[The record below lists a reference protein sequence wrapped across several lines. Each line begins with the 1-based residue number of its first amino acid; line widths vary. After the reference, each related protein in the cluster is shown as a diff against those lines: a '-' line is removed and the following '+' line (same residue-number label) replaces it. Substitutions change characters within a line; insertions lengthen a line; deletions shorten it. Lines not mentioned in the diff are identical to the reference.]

1 MDIIKQKIPFDF
13 LQRNLLLPIEE
24 QGEIKLGVCPQSRLE
39 AIEDMRLLLGIDLEP
54 LYVSR
59 EQIDVGLRAII
70 VQDMGTEE
78 KKDDTQLE
86 LIEDETQDLLSHSK
100 DAPIIKL
107 VNTMFLKAVH
117 SRGTD
122 IHIEPYETDSKVRI
136 RIDGK
141 LHEVMTISRTQY
153 TAVAARIKVMAK
165 LNLAEHRL
173 PQDGRMRVKAGDRA
187 LDIRVSL
194 LPTQFG
200 ERVVLR
206 VLDKTMQILGLE
218 TLGLLRDDFVKVDS
232 LIAHPYGSILLTGPT
247 GSGKSTSLYAMLQ
260 RIKSPDRNI
269 ITIADP
275 VQYQVQGIGQI
286 PVNTKIGLTFAS
298 GLRSIL
304 RQDPDFI
311 MVGEIR
317 DPETAEIV
325 THASLTGHLVLSTLH
340 TNDAPGAVSR
350 LVDMGVENYLISSS
364 LIGVIAQRLVRKL
377 CMHCREAYTPR
388 AEELG
393 GLDSALGTQG
403 PLKFYRAREGGCDE
417 CIGTG
422 YYGRIGIFETM
433 VIDDELR
440 SAIVRSAEAGPIRKI
455 ARKNGMR
462 NLHEDGIQKVLR
474 GDTSSDEVIRATRM

>member
-1 MDIIKQKIPFDF
+1 M
-13 LQRNLLLPIEE
+13 EE
-24 QGEIKLGVCPQSRLE
+24 QGELRLGICPQSRLE
-39 AIEDMRLLLGIDLEP
+39 AVEDLRLLLGIDLEP
-54 LYVSR
+54 FYVSR
-59 EQIDVGLRAII
+59 DQIDVGLRGLM
-70 VQDMGTEE
+70 VQDLGVEE

-100 DAPIIKL
+100 DAPIIRL

-122 IHIEPYETDSKVRI
+122 IHIEPYEMDSKVRI
-136 RIDGK
+136 RVDGK
-141 LHEVMTISRTQY
+141 LHEIMTISKNQY

-200 ERVVLR
+200 ERIVLR
-206 VLDKTMQILGLE
+206 LLDKTMQILGLE
-218 TLGLLRDDFVKVDS
+218 TLGLLKDDFVKVDM
-232 LIAHPYGSILLTGPT
+232 LISHPYGSILLTGPT

-269 ITIADP
+269 ITIEDP
-275 VQYQVQGIGQI
+275 VEYQVQGIGQI

-304 RQDPDFI
+304 RQDPDVI

-377 CMHCREAYTPR
+377 CNNCREAYTPR
-388 AEELG
+388 PEELA
-393 GLDSALGTQG
+393 GLEITPTSPSTLT
-403 PLKFYRAREGGCDE
+403 FYRARAGGCDD

-422 YYGRIGIFETM
+422 YYGRIGIFEVM
-433 VIDDELR
+433 MIDDELR
-440 SAIVRSAEAGPIRKI
+440 STITRSAESGPIRKI

-462 NLHEDGIQKVLR
+462 SLHEDGIRKVLR
-474 GDTSSDEVIRATRM
+474 GDTSTEEVIRATQM